1 MGDYMSVYQKLLNIQ
16 TQLKAPKSQYNSYG
30 KYYYRNCEDILEAVK
45 PLLKKENCTLF
56 LTDEVETI
64 ENRFYIKVTVHFVD
78 IDDGTTINVTAFARE
93 EESKKG
99 MDGSQVTGASSSY
112 ARKYALNGLFCIDD
126 TKDSDTTNKGED
138 KPDEAKKEEG
148 EEEKRLANAI
158 KSIDELV
165 KKLIEVKKVEKN
177 VVTNVIKEN
186 FQKKGKGI
194 ANYNAIKDLETA
206 TKVYKALQTL
216 YKESEEK

>member
-1 MGDYMSVYQKLLNIQ
+1 MSVYQKLLNIQ

>member
-1 MGDYMSVYQKLLNIQ
+1 MSVYQKLLNIQ

-126 TKDSDTTNKGED
+126 TKDSDTTNKEED

>member
-1 MGDYMSVYQKLLNIQ
+1 M
-16 TQLKAPKSQYNSYG
+16 
-30 KYYYRNCEDILEAVK
+30 
-45 PLLKKENCTLF
+45 
-56 LTDEVETI
+56 
-64 ENRFYIKVTVHFVD
+64 
-78 IDDGTTINVTAFARE
+78 
-93 EESKKG
+93 
-99 MDGSQVTGASSSY
+99 
-112 ARKYALNGLFCIDD
+112 
-126 TKDSDTTNKGED
+126 
-138 KPDEAKKEEG
+138 
-148 EEEKRLANAI
+148 ANAI